1 MQKLLVGAGALFI
14 TIQIGF
20 FAATSSPANAIS
32 ADLAKKCRDM
42 AIKAHPYK
50 YPGEKGAGTAQ
61 AERSYFSDC
70 VAKGGNM
77 PNPAPA
83 TNQSDS
89 SQSPAQPDSAQSP
102 ASPPK

>member
-1 MQKLLVGAGALFI
+1 MQKLLVSSVALFI
-14 TIQIGF
+14 TVQIGF
-20 FAATSSPANAIS
+20 VLAATSTANAIS

-70 VAKGGNM
+70 ITKDGNM
-77 PNPAPA
+77 PNQTPA
-83 TNQSDS
+83 TSQSDS
-89 SQSPAQPDSAQSP
+89 TQSPAQPNTTQSP